1 MKIGIPMLLKGL
13 KMVVSHASEIKEKP
27 TKLLSN
33 VASLSTTVG
42 SGLGAATYFGGEEIH
57 SVISTLGVGPTEQQ
71 VAHAVVYVAQAVLGL
86 VSLWAVTKKPGT
98 KIDD

>member
-1 MKIGIPMLLKGL
+1 MLLKGM
-13 KMVVSHASEIKEKP
+13 KMIVNHASEIKKEP
-27 TKLLSN
+27 SKLLSN

-57 SVISTLGVGPTEQQ
+57 SIISTLDVGSTEQQ
-71 VAHAVVYVAQAVLGL
+71 VAHAVVYAAQAVLGL

-98 KIDD
+98 KIND